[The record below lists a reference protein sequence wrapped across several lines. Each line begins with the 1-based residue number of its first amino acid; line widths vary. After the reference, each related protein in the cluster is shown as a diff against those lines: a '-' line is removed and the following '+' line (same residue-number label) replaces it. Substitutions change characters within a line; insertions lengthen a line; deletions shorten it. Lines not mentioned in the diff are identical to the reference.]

1 MFFQTVVPLLV
12 HPVVALPGLPGQHI
26 NGRVAVGAL
35 DVLPGDGN
43 PRGMAE
49 GGHVVEDLYAGVG
62 GEAAVDGEGDAGD
75 EGGGLIV
82 QQEQHGPGVGGDLG
96 EGV

>member
-1 MFFQTVVPLLV
+1 
-12 HPVVALPGLPGQHI
+12 
-26 NGRVAVGAL
+26 
-35 DVLPGDGN
+35 
-43 PRGMAE
+43 MAE